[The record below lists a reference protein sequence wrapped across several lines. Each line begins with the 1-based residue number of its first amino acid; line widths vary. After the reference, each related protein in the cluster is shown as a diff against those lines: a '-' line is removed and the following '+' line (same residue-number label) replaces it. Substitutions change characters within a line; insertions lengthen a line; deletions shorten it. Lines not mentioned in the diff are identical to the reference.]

1 MLSKAGDIQYE
12 VVEEEGTGMPL
23 LYAYIPAELSSSDL
37 EVVQGT
43 AAVSIEHIASDR
55 VLGVIE
61 LAGFEISQEPVKFSK
76 KHRRYTIRLL
86 AAAPPPPAAA
96 ATAAGH
102 SPAKHQSGVAPPPP
116 SGVGSAAASTGNIF
130 GLLDNDDVSDD
141 DAGAGGE
148 GAAGGAKKKKKKK
161 KKGKKAGAGG
171 EGEGDGEEGSGV
183 LAEAAAEV
191 AAEEAAA
198 AVNGTA
204 PGAAGGSSG
213 DEGTDKAGGGEGA
226 TGGAKKKK
234 KKKKKGGAAGSGGNE
249 AEVEAGEA
257 GLPERPASPP
267 PRTLPDSAA
276 SGAISRDS
284 RSPSPPAPGNAADSS
299 SSSQPPCGSAPLS
312 KSGSRPLSV
321 SMESDFL
328 PAGGAAF
335 GDFEV
340 GGAVDHDPLLGP
352 AVHNALGKVQVK
364 GEDRWLEAPSNSW
377 SIEGVDG
384 GITAVSA
391 FGIFDGHGGRM
402 AAQHAAKHLLPLVGQ
417 FAERALGPEPPAS
430 PEQLAADGY
439 LDAGMA
445 AQGPNGSG
453 DYEAALERARVAA
466 AQDALITRLPKALHA
481 GFVQCDEDV
490 NAKYKQSGTTATLA
504 VQVGWELLVANVG
517 DSLAYLDTGTE
528 IVVISGNHRVAENT
542 EEQERIIA
550 AGGRIKPARYDED
563 EEDGPGGTATPHE
576 GLQLRV
582 WPGGINMTRTIGDEA
597 SKGLLIP
604 EPAVRQI
611 SLPVTGARLIIASDG
626 LWDAVNAKT
635 VIGQLRTCNA
645 REAASKAAVYAM
657 RNKKHDDDVTV
668 VVADFVPRE
677 ADTHVPGLL
686 KKTNGPAAAA
696 AAALAAMGMREE
708 RAAQSWRPLEAPSDS
723 WRARHR
729 AHRTRAAAYLEQLA
743 AAEAGEEAQVEARQR
758 AVALAAGQQ
767 TVAAAA
773 GHRPPVSDTYRELA
787 ALKLDVTALDALDAE
802 EDDKVDEDNWTS
814 VDNKKKKDSSGGAAQ
829 NMLSAL
835 ARAAQPGTVKPAPG
849 RGGRDRRDRDR
860 ERNAGN
866 HKERDAAAAMAA
878 AAAAAAAAAPPVISA
893 GVPDAAE
900 GGDRRGPRGERRD
913 RRDRGGAGGRG
924 PRGGS
929 AGRPAAEGASPTGA
943 APAAPE
949 GVVKSGGYLFVP
961 KSLLTGGAGAGA
973 AGADSQGGE
982 GGRARRDRAPRPERG
997 GRGGG
1002 GGGRPRDAPPAPT
1015 SAPADGGEA
1024 AGEGAMEG
1032 GAAANGGAPR
1042 RDRGPRDRKPRG
1054 GPKGGPAPAGEA
1066 GASAAAPPAA
1076 PAPASYQQPVAAPPA
1091 HYAPAPTH
1099 QPHHA
1104 APHLQPQGQQHQQH
1118 QQAHPQPHTT
1128 HVPVASSSDPI
1139 VELGGHHRAHHAHHA
1154 APQPHYLAAPAP
1166 APAGPSFAGPM
1177 DFGAGFGAGFSAAP
1191 GSNLWA
1197 GPGAAATPATRAPG
1211 GPTSGGGRG
1220 RGGAAPGAG
1229 RGGQQYRS
1237 G

>member
-76 KHRRYTIRLL
+76 KHRRYTI
-86 AAAPPPPAAA
+86 
-96 ATAAGH
+96 
-102 SPAKHQSGVAPPPP
+102 
-116 SGVGSAAASTGNIF
+116 
-130 GLLDNDDVSDD
+130 
-141 DAGAGGE
+141 
-148 GAAGGAKKKKKKK
+148 
-161 KKGKKAGAGG
+161 
-171 EGEGDGEEGSGV
+171 
-183 LAEAAAEV
+183 
-191 AAEEAAA
+191 
-198 AVNGTA
+198 
-204 PGAAGGSSG
+204 
-213 DEGTDKAGGGEGA
+213 
-226 TGGAKKKK
+226 
-234 KKKKKGGAAGSGGNE
+234 
-249 AEVEAGEA
+249 
-257 GLPERPASPP
+257 
-267 PRTLPDSAA
+267 SAA

-677 ADTHVPGLL
+677 ADTH
-686 KKTNGPAAAA
+686 
-696 AAALAAMGMREE
+696 
-708 RAAQSWRPLEAPSDS
+708 
-723 WRARHR
+723 
-729 AHRTRAAAYLEQLA
+729 
-743 AAEAGEEAQVEARQR
+743 
-758 AVALAAGQQ
+758 
-767 TVAAAA
+767 
-773 GHRPPVSDTYRELA
+773 LA

-835 ARAAQPGTVKPAPG
+835 ARAEKAAGRAATEPPGQSG
-849 RGGRDRRDRDR
+849 
-860 ERNAGN
+860 E
-866 HKERDAAAAMAA
+866 AAAAVVVAGRGTPRRR
-878 AAAAAAAAAPPVISA
+878 PPV
-893 GVPDAAE
+893 
-900 GGDRRGPRGERRD
+900 
-913 RRDRGGAGGRG
+913 
-924 PRGGS
+924 
-929 AGRPAAEGASPTGA
+929 
-943 APAAPE
+943 
-949 GVVKSGGYLFVP
+949 
-961 KSLLTGGAGAGA
+961 LLRTA
-973 AGADSQGGE
+973 
-982 GGRARRDRAPRPERG
+982 
-997 GRGGG
+997 
-1002 GGGRPRDAPPAPT
+1002 
-1015 SAPADGGEA
+1015 
-1024 AGEGAMEG
+1024 
-1032 GAAANGGAPR
+1032 
-1042 RDRGPRDRKPRG
+1042 
-1054 GPKGGPAPAGEA
+1054 
-1066 GASAAAPPAA
+1066 
-1076 PAPASYQQPVAAPPA
+1076 
-1091 HYAPAPTH
+1091 
-1099 QPHHA
+1099 
-1104 APHLQPQGQQHQQH
+1104 
-1118 QQAHPQPHTT
+1118 
-1128 HVPVASSSDPI
+1128 
-1139 VELGGHHRAHHAHHA
+1139 
-1154 APQPHYLAAPAP
+1154 PHYLAAPAP

-1197 GPGAAATPATRAPG
+1197 GPGGEAAGFALTQVASVEGEPAGTAPG
-1211 GPTSGGGRG
+1211 HVLIRPSC
-1220 RGGAAPGAG
+1220 APSDI
-1229 RGGQQYRS
+1229 RRS
-1237 G
+1237 

>member
-1 MLSKAGDIQYE
+1 
-12 VVEEEGTGMPL
+12 MPL
-23 LYAYIPAELSSSDL
+23 LYAYIPTEFTSSEL

-86 AAAPPPPAAA
+86 AAGPPPPAAA
-96 ATAAGH
+96 AAAAGH
-102 SPAKHQSGVAPPPP
+102 SPAKHLSGVAPPPP
-116 SGVGSAAASTGNIF
+116 SGIGSAAASTANIF

-141 DAGAGGE
+141 DAGGGGE

-171 EGEGDGEEGSGV
+171 EGEGEEGSGV

-198 AVNGTA
+198 N
-204 PGAAGGSSG
+204 GAAPAAGGGSSG
-213 DEGTDKAGGGEGA
+213 DEGAEKTSSGEGA

-234 KKKKKGGAAGSGGNE
+234 KKKKKGGAAGGGGDE
-249 AEVEAGEA
+249 AEVDAAEA
-257 GLPERPASPP
+257 GLPDRPASPP
-267 PRTLPDSAA
+267 PRTPPDSAA
-276 SGAISRDS
+276 SGPVSRDS
-284 RSPSPPAPGNAADSS
+284 RSPAPPAPANAAASS
-299 SSSQPPCGSAPLS
+299 SASSPQPGGSAPLS
-312 KSGSRPLSV
+312 KSGSRALSV
-321 SMESDFL
+321 SLESDFL
-328 PAGGAAF
+328 PEGGAAF

-340 GGAVDHDPLLGP
+340 GRAVDHDPLSGP

-384 GITAVSA
+384 GISAVSA

-402 AAQHAAKHLLPLVGQ
+402 AAQHAAKQLLPLVGR
-417 FAERALGPEPPAS
+417 FAERALGSEPPTS
-430 PEQLAADGY
+430 PEQLMADGY
-439 LDAGMA
+439 LDAAVA
-445 AQGPNGSG
+445 AQGPGG
-453 DYEAALERARVAA
+453 GGADYEAALDRARVAA
-466 AQDALITRLPKALHA
+466 AQDALIARLPKALHA
-481 GFVQCDEDV
+481 GFVQCDDEIMT
-490 NAKYKQSGTTATLA
+490 KFKSSGTTATMA

-528 IVVISGNHRVAENT
+528 IVVVSANHRVAENT
-542 EEQERIIA
+542 EEQERILA

-563 EEDGPGGTATPHE
+563 EGPEGSAGTATPHE
-576 GLQLRV
+576 GLHLRV
-582 WPGGINMTRTIGDEA
+582 WPGGINMTRTLGDETA
-597 SKGLLIP
+597 KGLLIP
-604 EPAVRQI
+604 EPAIRQI
-611 SLPVTGARLIIASDG
+611 SLPVTGARLIMASDG

-696 AAALAAMGMREE
+696 AAALASMGMREE
-708 RAAQSWRPLEAPSDS
+708 RAAQAWRPLEAPSDS

-729 AHRTRAAAYLEQLA
+729 SHRTRAAAYLEQLA
-743 AAEAGEEAQVEARQR
+743 AAEAGEEAEVEARQR

-787 ALKLDVTALDALDAE
+787 ALKLDVTALHALDAE
-802 EDDKVDEDNWTS
+802 EEEEEEKAEEDNWTA
-814 VDNKKKKDSSGGAAQ
+814 VDSKKKKDSAGGAAQ

-849 RGGRDRRDRDR
+849 RGGRDRKDRERDR
-860 ERNAGN
+860 ERSGGN
-866 HKERDAAAAMAA
+866 NTHNKERDAAAAIAA
-878 AAAAAAAAAPPVISA
+878 AAAAAAAAAPVNSA
-893 GVPDAAE
+893 AGASESAE

-929 AGRPAAEGASPTGA
+929 AGRPAAEGASPAGA

-961 KSLLTGGAGAGA
+961 KSLLTGGAGAGVGA
-973 AGADSQGGE
+973 AAADGQGGE
-982 GGRARRDRAPRPERG
+982 GGRPPRRERGPRPERG

-1002 GGGRPRDAPPAPT
+1002 RPRDSQPA
-1015 SAPADGGEA
+1015 ADSNETT
-1024 AGEGAMEG
+1024 GEGAGEG

-1054 GPKGGPAPAGEA
+1054 GPRGPAPAADA
-1066 GASAAAPPAA
+1066 GASAAAAPAVAAA
-1076 PAPASYQQPVAAPPA
+1076 PAYHQPAVAPAA
-1091 HYAPAPTH
+1091 HYTPAPAH

-1104 APHLQPQGQQHQQH
+1104 AQHQQQHQQ
-1118 QQAHPQPHTT
+1118 PPSHTT

-1139 VELGGHHRAHHAHHA
+1139 VELGGHHRGHHAHHHA
-1154 APQPHYLAAPAP
+1154 APQPHYGAAPAP
-1166 APAGPSFAGPM
+1166 AAAGVQTFAGPM

-1191 GSNLWA
+1191 GTNLWS
-1197 GPGAAATPATRAPG
+1197 GPGAATPATRAPG

-1229 RGGQQYRS
+1229 RGGQHYRS